1 MAQILK
7 TGSALKLSE
16 AVRAKTKNATHL
28 TRTLCSACQ
37 SSDSPLGN
45 SVNSSQKQRLLVSS
59 SSSSFSNS
67 NRRSLVTASRHLDSI
82 RRHDGTF
89 DHSVFSPSYRVSR
102 RFFSDENDDSGFRPD
117 TPVPPG
123 GMGGGGEG
131 PSTMA
136 LSPMTVPDYFPNI
149 PLLAVSRN
157 PVFPKFI
164 KMIEVTNPALCNLLR
179 RKVRLGHPYAGV
191 FLRKDDDSESDVVS
205 SLDDVYEI
213 GTFVQIHELQ
223 DRGDRLRLIVFA
235 HRRIKILGPYDE
247 EAEEK
252 LALERADAEILA
264 QKSSNQGLNS
274 EAVANVTAA
283 VEAVR
288 QEGYLSRLKTRGSR
302 KAGQKE
308 DEAASPAEEA
318 VVSEQPIS
326 TEEAPA
332 KHQEADITFEK
343 QKAALEHELKE
354 VEDYARNKRNLPS
367 EDAPP
372 SVDAPPASSADGSVL
387 MVETDNVE
395 HATYTYTDEVKAI
408 TGEIVKTIRD
418 IIALNPLYRE
428 SVAQMIQAG
437 QRVIDNPV
445 YLSDLGAALTSAEAK
460 ELQAVLEEQNIP
472 ERLMMVL
479 NMLKKEYQMSMLQ
492 QKIGKEVEEKVKSQ
506 HRKHML
512 HEQLKVIKKE
522 LGIEKD
528 DKDAIAEKFRARLE
542 GAVVPKHVEEV
553 LEEELNKLAVLDNH
567 SSEFNVSRNYLDWLT
582 SIPWGRC
589 SEESLDIDIAGE
601 VLNEDH
607 YGMNDVKTRILEFI
621 AVSKLKGTTQGK
633 ILCFHGP
640 PGVGKTSIARSIAKS
655 LNREYF
661 RFSVGGM
668 SDVSEIKG
676 HRRTYVGAMPGKI
689 IQCLKKTKTE
699 NPLILID
706 EIDKLGRG
714 WQGDPSSALLELLD
728 PEQNANFLDHYLDV
742 TVDLSKVL
750 FICTAN
756 QLDTIPEPLRDRMEM
771 IEVSGYVAEE
781 KVAIAQKYLIPQ
793 AITST
798 GIDAEKVSVS
808 EEAIHRLIRA
818 YCRESGVRNLQ
829 KQVEKI
835 FRKSAFKI
843 VKGLETIQVEAD
855 NLTDFVG
862 KPIFN
867 TDRMYE
873 TTPPGVIMGLAW
885 TSMGGCVLYVES
897 ALKKPLAADG
907 GCIDLTGQL
916 GDVMKE
922 SAHIA
927 YTHAKASLMRKQPG
941 NSFFEGAHIH
951 IHVPEGATPK
961 DGPSAGCTITTAL
974 LSLATGTPVRHN
986 LAMTGELSLTGKV
999 LPVGGIKEK
1008 LIAAKRAGADCICLP
1023 VDNRKDYDDLQDY
1036 IKEGLN
1042 VNFCTTYE
1050 EVFQV
1055 AFPELTSQ
1063 SPIEQ
1068 APCEPTSH
1076 SISATN

>member
-1 MAQILK
+1 M
-7 TGSALKLSE
+7 
-16 AVRAKTKNATHL
+16 
-28 TRTLCSACQ
+28 
-37 SSDSPLGN
+37 
-45 SVNSSQKQRLLVSS
+45 
-59 SSSSFSNS
+59 
-67 NRRSLVTASRHLDSI
+67 TASSHLDSI
-82 RRHDGTF
+82 RRHDGTY
-89 DHSVFSPSYRVSR
+89 DHSLSAPSCRVSK
-102 RFFSDENDDSGFRPD
+102 RFFSDGSGDDPAFRPD

-123 GMGGGGEG
+123 GMGGDSDG
-131 PSTMA
+131 PSMMA
-136 LSPMTVPDYFPNI
+136 LSPMTVPDYFPHV

-164 KMIEVTNPALCNLLR
+164 KMIEVSNPALCNLLR
-179 RKVRLGHPYAGV
+179 RKVRLGQPYAGV
-191 FLRKDDDSESDVVS
+191 FLKKNEDSESDVVS
-205 SLDDVYEI
+205 SFEDVYEI

-223 DRGDRLRLIVFA
+223 DQGDRLRLIVFA
-235 HRRIKILGPYDE
+235 HRRIKIIGPYDE

-252 LALERADAEILA
+252 LALERADSEILT
-264 QKSSNQGLNS
+264 QKSQGIS
-274 EAVANVTAA
+274 DFAEAAKEESYFT
-283 VEAVR
+283 
-288 QEGYLSRLKTRGSR
+288 RLRTRYRGSR
-302 KAGQKE
+302 KSGQKE
-308 DEAASPAEEA
+308 EDAVSSAEEPA
-318 VVSEQPIS
+318 TTEVNANVTYEQQKS
-326 TEEAPA
+326 APGQDWF
-332 KHQEADITFEK
+332 K
-343 QKAALEHELKE
+343 
-354 VEDYARNKRNLPS
+354 LPS
-367 EDAPP
+367 EDTPPSADTVQAIDSPPTADAAPSIDTPPATDAPP
-372 SVDAPPASSADGSVL
+372 SINGALL
-387 MVETDNVE
+387 MVETENVE
-395 HATYTYTDEVKAI
+395 HASYTYSDEVKAI

-418 IIALNPLYRE
+418 IISLNPLYRE

-472 ERLMMVL
+472 ARLMMVL

-492 QKIGKEVEEKVKSQ
+492 QKIGKEVEETVKSQ

-528 DKDAIAEKFRARLE
+528 DKDAIAEKFRARLV

-589 SEESLDIDIAGE
+589 SEESLEIDSAAQI
-601 VLNEDH
+601 LDEDH
-607 YGMNDVKTRILEFI
+607 YGMEDVKKRILEFI

-633 ILCFHGP
+633 ILCFYGP

-793 AITST
+793 AITAS
-798 GIDAEKVSVS
+798 GIDAEKVTVS
-808 EEAIHRLIRA
+808 EDAIHRLIRA

-835 FRKSAFKI
+835 FRKSAFKL
-843 VKGLETIQVEAD
+843 VKGLETIRVEKD

-885 TSMGGCVLYVES
+885 TSMGGSVLYVES
-897 ALKKPLAADG
+897 ALKKPLAVEG

-927 YTHAKASLMRKQPG
+927 YTHAKSSLMRKQPG
-941 NSFFEGAHIH
+941 NTFFEGAHIH

-961 DGPSAGCTITTAL
+961 DGPSAGCTIATAL
-974 LSLATGTPVRHN
+974 ISLATGTPVRHN

-1023 VDNRKDYDDLQDY
+1023 VDNRKDYDDLQEY
-1036 IKEGLN
+1036 IKEGLS
-1042 VNFCTTYE
+1042 VHFCSTYD
-1050 EVFQV
+1050 EVFLV
-1055 AFPELTSQ
+1055 AFPELSSQ
-1063 SPIEQ
+1063 TLIEE